1 MRQGLRNFVNDQ
13 SGVTAIEYAL
23 VAMLIAMA
31 VLASVVLLGGAVK
44 DLWQKVADAVVNA
57 IGV

>member
-44 DLWQKVADAVVNA
+44 DLWQRVADAVVNA
-57 IGV
+57 IGG